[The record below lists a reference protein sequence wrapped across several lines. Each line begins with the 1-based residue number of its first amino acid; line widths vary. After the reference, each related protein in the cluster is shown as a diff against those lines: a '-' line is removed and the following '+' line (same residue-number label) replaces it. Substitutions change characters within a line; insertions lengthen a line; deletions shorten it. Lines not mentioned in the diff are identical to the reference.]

1 MTGEERLELLRRL
14 LSFQAAHTS
23 ILAHCEAAADAANE
37 AGAKGLAM
45 ATLMLREA
53 MEVYKNEMVKFI
65 QGYLDE

>member
-1 MTGEERLELLRRL
+1 MTNEERVELLRKL

-23 ILAHCEAAADAANE
+23 ILDHCESAAAAANE
-37 AGAKGLAM
+37 VGAKGLAM

-53 MEVYKNEMVKFI
+53 MDVYRNEMVKFV